1 MGQGPMAQEGKRAL
15 VLRSEVWGSEFGLV
29 PSPETGRSAS
39 SRLRFRFVSC
49 VRAGEANLRGR
60 VRDVILNAG
69 PPGSQ
74 DRLVSSRSGLIFYQL
89 LLTGVRVLMV
99 FGLKVLARGV
109 DIVDRRAGFKVFG
122 VCNDANP
129 LCFVRVPR
137 F

>member
-1 MGQGPMAQEGKRAL
+1 MRQQPPNREIGFVSSSFSFRVVRASGRGEAAWAREGRH
-15 VLRSEVWGSEFGLV
+15 
-29 PSPETGRSAS
+29 PERWASREPGS
-39 SRLRFRFVSC
+39 SR
-49 VRAGEANLRGR
+49 
-60 VRDVILNAG
+60 
-69 PPGSQ
+69 
-74 DRLVSSRSGLIFYQL
+74 RSGLIFYQL